1 MFHKTKNLNFLLF
14 QSYQTRSI
22 VKKFNNKRNMINV
35 NYINIAASM
44 MVILI
49 TLINQT
55 IIVVGSDT
63 NNNQQRQQSKTNR
76 QITRV
81 QQLLESNN
89 IVSGREFDNVLNV
102 LQYNNWDKEDGISS
116 ENDISSNSRGS
127 SSSIYKSQN
136 QYSCG
141 RAIAQRKFKDF
152 FLKDHQS
159 YHITR
164 SKYRPTEIRMPR
176 IIGGDETAP
185 GEFPWTVSVKLNGQ
199 PICGGSLID
208 KSWILTAAHCVVGY
222 NPKNLT
228 VRLGAY
234 RIKDTSE
241 TQTLDVPVSM
251 FIVHK
256 EYSMPRPF
264 SNDIAL
270 LKLND
275 QIEFTDF
282 IIPICLPTE
291 DQAPTAINDDYSNN
305 KFETG
310 KESDDSGG
318 IVVSTKMSDTDIA
331 DCFNKLEQNY
341 LISIGLGPIAES
353 TTNTEQQ
360 VAGSQQHQQP
370 QPQQHAPPMKPVL
383 SSPRPPVLPILPQH
397 SSNQMFSYG
406 SLFEP
411 SYTTDNKVDQDNSK
425 LTFSTQIKP
434 PFAGQHFDEIPHFS
448 LPANTITGG
457 SHNGQHGDFVYY
469 GISWKGKNNHVL
481 ESNDDGLPSN
491 HNKLARKE
499 AIKLSRLPISKELL
513 KEIQSIGSGPMP
525 SLNLAL
531 QKGDLVSMAS
541 DLTTTPSSNNPQVNT
556 DRGRPNK
563 LTNKHLLRANDIL
576 GEEETQETRLPHTEY
591 SGLNGIVVGWGWVRE
606 LDSDDQVNNKGYPS
620 VTLQKVRLPIL
631 RNNVCE
637 AWFQSQSKKITLL
650 PSQFCAGFN
659 SGGKDACRVSLI
671 VSSATINLF
680 KFKMNKLN

>member
-1 MFHKTKNLNFLLF
+1 MKMKRSHIVFHRTKNSNFSICN
-14 QSYQTRSI
+14 QRITIEKKTHANKSSTMTSYMKI
-22 VKKFNNKRNMINV
+22 L
-35 NYINIAASM
+35 ALM
-44 MVILI
+44 MVIMIILI
-49 TLINQT
+49 DQI
-55 IIVVGSDT
+55 IIVVGDDK
-63 NNNQQRQQSKTNR
+63 QSKNFNR
-76 QITRV
+76 NNDKNNGQMTRM
-81 QQLLESNN
+81 QGASSIYGRDLEN
-89 IVSGREFDNVLNV
+89 FDISK
-102 LQYNNWDKEDGISS
+102 YSSWDGEDTIS
-116 ENDISSNSRGS
+116 ENDIDSTSRAPEPF
-127 SSSIYKSQN
+127 KSQHS
-136 QYSCG
+136 YSCG
-141 RAIAQRKFKDF
+141 RAIVHGQYKDF
-152 FLKDHQS
+152 FPKDQN
-159 YHITR
+159 YHVSR

-270 LKLND
+270 LKLNE

-291 DQAPTAINDDYSNN
+291 DQASTSSSSISGINDDYTS

-310 KESDDSGG
+310 KESEDSGG

-341 LISIGLGPIAES
+341 LISIGLGPISES
-353 TTNTEQQ
+353 TSPE
-360 VAGSQQHQQP
+360 P
-370 QPQQHAPPMKPVL
+370 QSVGPQQQSALQAPLKAVL
-383 SSPRPPVLPILPQH
+383 SKPRPSLPILPPPHQ
-397 SSNQMFSYG
+397 SGQLFSYG
-406 SLFEP
+406 NLFGP
-411 SYTTDNKVDQDNSK
+411 SYSANNIAHSDKPDEDNRI
-425 LTFSTQIKP
+425 TFSTIISQTKP
-434 PFAGQHFDEIPHFS
+434 TVQHFDGIPHFK
-448 LPANTITGG
+448 LPSADAIGG
-457 SHNGQHGDFVYY
+457 SFNGQQDNYIYY
-469 GISWKGKNNHVL
+469 GIPWKGGDNYGYDDNHI
-481 ESNDDGLPSN
+481 SNYD
-491 HNKLARKE
+491 KVARKD
-499 AIKLSRLPISKELL
+499 AIRLSRLPISKELL
-513 KEIQSIGSGPMP
+513 KEIQSVGSGPMP
-525 SLNLAL
+525 SLNLGL
-531 QKGDLVSMAS
+531 QKGDLVAMAS
-541 DLTTTPSSNNPQVNT
+541 DLTTTPASNNPQVNT

-563 LTNKHLLRANDIL
+563 LTNTHLLRTNNVLEDEAQ
-576 GEEETQETRLPHTEY
+576 GQQVHTEY

-659 SGGKDACRVSLI
+659 SGGKDACRVGR
-671 VSSATINLF
+671 LF
-680 KFKMNKLN
+680 ELSTSTHL